1 MIAIN
6 DDDDDKINI
15 HLNEYKSNKKERSKI
30 KKSFLFVIK
39 FFSIRL
45 THDIKK
51 FSISIHSSSD
61 WSLTEDSMK
70 FINLYWLFT
79 VMFTCKFVLIITNV
93 LQSLVMISNENV
105 NIYCLMWSWLSSM
118 IWWVFFRWKL
128 KIFFSISL
136 FNRNS
141 LIIIVQEFVLLNQV
155 EIKLNLLLHHKQT
168 NKKSNPLWST
178 IINIINANNNNNNKY
193 TKYKYNEK
201 HNHWDHKQTRKLAP
215 K

>member
-105 NIYCLMWSWLSSM
+105 YIYCLMWSWLSLM

-128 KIFFSISL
+128 QIFVFHL
-136 FNRNS
+136 F
-141 LIIIVQEFVLLNQV
+141 VQ
-155 EIKLNLLLHHKQT
+155 
-168 NKKSNPLWST
+168 
-178 IINIINANNNNNNKY
+178 
-193 TKYKYNEK
+193 
-201 HNHWDHKQTRKLAP
+201 
-215 K
+215 